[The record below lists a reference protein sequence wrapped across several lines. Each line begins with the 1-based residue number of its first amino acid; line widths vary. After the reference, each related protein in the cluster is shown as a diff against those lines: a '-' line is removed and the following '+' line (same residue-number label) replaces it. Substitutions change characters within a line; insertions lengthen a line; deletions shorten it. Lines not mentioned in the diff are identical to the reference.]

1 MLNKVIFIGR
11 LTANPE
17 VKTTLGKKV
26 KYSRFSIAI
35 DRNYTDEDG
44 NRITDFINCVAWRS
58 SAEFL
63 QKHFSKGKMIGV
75 EGKLHTDSYT
85 DDDGIKRSSFEIQT
99 DNIFFT
105 EGKGKAAQEEG
116 YRGKPEPEALKGTGA
131 EGGWSDQRVH
141 GELSGGTPEYKQ
153 SGI

>member
-17 VKTTLGKKV
+17 VKTTSGKEV

-44 NRITDFINCVAWRS
+44 NRKTDFINCVAWRS

-63 QKHFSKGKMIGV
+63 QKYFTKGKMIGV
-75 EGKLHTDSYT
+75 EGRLNTDSYT
-85 DDDGIKRSSFEIQT
+85 DDDGNKRSFFEVQT
-99 DNIFFT
+99 ENIFFT
-105 EGKGKAAQEEG
+105 EGKGKAAEE
-116 YRGKPEPEALKGTGA
+116 
-131 EGGWSDQRVH
+131 
-141 GELSGGTPEYKQ
+141 ELANSK
-153 SGI
+153 